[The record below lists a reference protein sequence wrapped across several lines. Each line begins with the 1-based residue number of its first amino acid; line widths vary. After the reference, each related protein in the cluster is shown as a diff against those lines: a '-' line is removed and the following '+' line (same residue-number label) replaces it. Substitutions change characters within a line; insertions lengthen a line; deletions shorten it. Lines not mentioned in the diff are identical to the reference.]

1 MRKRIAT
8 ILVLALVLSSCNKTE
23 VLETTV
29 TEKTTE
35 LTTCE
40 ETTVEPTSVFK
51 TEETYDSDVREGSF
65 GERLLSLQNVTR
77 VEELE
82 VDHEWEDEEEELYMV
97 HWEMPL
103 DHGDPDKGKF
113 EVRMAV
119 RYTGDE
125 NPNVISCGGYELDD
139 GVYEWGPSSLLMNDY
154 EINYFES
161 EFRFYGESKPEGYE
175 VSKIDFLEY
184 LTDENAAGDFY
195 EIVTELKTITSGNW
209 IMAGS
214 SKGGM
219 LTVYQEY
226 IHPDTADLYI
236 AEVAPIDIADGTP
249 GFYEFLNLPHHFR

>member
-82 VDHEWEDEEEELYMV
+82 VDHEWEDEEEEP
-97 HWEMPL
+97 WDEPL
-103 DHGDPDKGKF
+103 RAREDAAPASVFGAFVGSF
-113 EVRMAV
+113 SGVLAIC
-119 RYTGDE
+119 
-125 NPNVISCGGYELDD
+125 NPILIQKWFC
-139 GVYEWGPSSLLMNDY
+139 
-154 EINYFES
+154 F
-161 EFRFYGESKPEGYE
+161 
-175 VSKIDFLEY
+175 
-184 LTDENAAGDFY
+184 
-195 EIVTELKTITSGNW
+195 
-209 IMAGS
+209 
-214 SKGGM
+214 
-219 LTVYQEY
+219 
-226 IHPDTADLYI
+226 
-236 AEVAPIDIADGTP
+236 
-249 GFYEFLNLPHHFR
+249 